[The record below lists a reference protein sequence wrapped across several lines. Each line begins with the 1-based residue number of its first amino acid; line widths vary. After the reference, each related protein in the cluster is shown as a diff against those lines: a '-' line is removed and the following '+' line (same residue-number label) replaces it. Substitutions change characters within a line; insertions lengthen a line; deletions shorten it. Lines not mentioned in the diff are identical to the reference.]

1 MSAMARVL
9 AGRYELEKIIGEGG
23 MATVWRARDSRL
35 DRPVAVKLL
44 AEHISND
51 PEFRARFLQE
61 ARAAASF
68 SHPNVVDVLDYG
80 EEDGVPYMV
89 MELVDGEDL
98 RSRLKREGRLE
109 PEEVARI
116 GAGVARGLSVAHR
129 RGLIHRDIKP
139 ANILIDSESTPKV
152 TDFGIVRALGAA
164 TQTKAGMTLGSVHY
178 LSPEQVQGTNVDAR
192 SDIYSLGVVLYEAA
206 TGERPFDD
214 DAPAAIAVRRL
225 SEMPRPPHAVEP
237 SLPQWLSA
245 VIERAMQRDPE
256 RRYRTA
262 SELEHDLATR
272 HPPREAAAALEGTAP
287 IALPVPRRDARVTP
301 ARPPRALPAQTQTGR
316 AMAPFVAALIAAIG
330 LIGLGLF
337 FLLGASSPAITVPK
351 VTGMQRDVARA
362 TVIAAGLRP
371 EFLGPDRHPEPNG
384 EVYQQDPQP
393 GTAVTPQDTVTM
405 WISGGPGDINVPPL
419 GGSTLDQAKQK
430 LLDVGLKLG
439 STRER
444 PDQFVR
450 AGLVLESEPVAG
462 TPLPPGSSVNLVLS
476 SGPQPTPTPTPTP
489 PPSTPAPTPAI
500 TVPSLPPITAT
511 PSRRP

>member
-1 MSAMARVL
+1 MAEQMS
-9 AGRYELEKIIGEGG
+9 K
-23 MATVWRARDSRL
+23 
-35 DRPVAVKLL
+35 
-44 AEHISND
+44 D

-80 EEDGVPYMV
+80 DEDGTPYIV

-98 RSRLKREGRLE
+98 RTRLAREGRLA

-139 ANILIDSESTPKV
+139 ANILIDADGTPKL
-152 TDFGIVRALGAA
+152 TDFGIVRALGTA
-164 TQTKAGMTLGSVHY
+164 TQTKDGTTLGSVHY
-178 LSPEQVQGTNVDAR
+178 LSPEQVQGTTVDPR

-262 SELEHDLATR
+262 SELEHDLSTR
-272 HPPREAAAALEGTAP
+272 HVPREAAAALEGTAP
-287 IALPVPRRDARVTP
+287 IALPVPRRDARAIP
-301 ARPPRALPAQTQTGR
+301 ARQRALPAQTQTGR
-316 AMAPFVAALIAAIG
+316 TIAPFIAALVAAVA

-337 FLLGASSPAITVPK
+337 FLLGATPTTIAVPD
-351 VTGMQRDVARA
+351 VVDMDRDAGRA
-362 TVIAAGLRP
+362 ELLAAG
-371 EFLGPDRHPEPNG
+371 FQVVILGPDQYPKPLGKIYKQEPQAG
-384 EVYQQDPQP
+384 QP
-393 GTAVTPQDTVTM
+393 LSPGSTVTI
-405 WISGGPGDINVPPL
+405 WWSGGPGDVAVPSLIGMTP
-419 GGSTLDQAKQK
+419 DQAKK
-430 LLDVGLKLG
+430 TLEDKGLKLG
-439 STRER
+439 TTSER
-444 PDQFVR
+444 NDSSVR
-450 AGLVLESEPVAG
+450 AGLILEQSPSAG
-462 TPLPPGSSVNLVLS
+462 TPVPVAYPVTVIVSL
-476 SGPQPTPTPTPTP
+476 GPAPTPTPTSP
-489 PPSTPAPTPAI
+489 PPTTPAPTPTPTR
-500 TVPSLPPITAT
+500 TVAPTLPSIPLPS
-511 PSRRP
+511 PSRSP

>member
-1 MSAMARVL
+1 MARVL

-35 DRPVAVKLL
+35 DRPVAVKLM
-44 AEHISND
+44 AEQMSND

-80 EEDGVPYMV
+80 DEDGIPYMV

-98 RSRLKREGRLE
+98 RTRLGREGRLD
-109 PEEVARI
+109 PNEVARI

-139 ANILIDSESTPKV
+139 ANILIDADGTPKV

-164 TQTKAGMTLGSVHY
+164 TQTKAGTTLGSVHY
-178 LSPEQVQGTNVDAR
+178 LSPEQVQGANVDAR

-206 TGERPFDD
+206 TGERPFDN

-225 SEMPRPPHAVEP
+225 SEAPRPPHAVEP

-272 HPPREAAAALEGTAP
+272 HAPREAAAPLEATAP
-287 IALPVPRRDARVTP
+287 IALPVPRRDARVAP
-301 ARPPRALPAQTQTGR
+301 ARAQAALPAETKTR
-316 AMAPFVAALIAAIG
+316 RDLAPFLAAIIAAIG

-337 FLLGASSPAITVPK
+337 FLLGTSPGTVAVPNVVDLDRDTGRAQLLAAGFQVVLAGPDQNPKPIGKIYRQDPAAGQTVP
-351 VTGMQRDVARA
+351 
-362 TVIAAGLRP
+362 
-371 EFLGPDRHPEPNG
+371 
-384 EVYQQDPQP
+384 P
-393 GTAVTPQDTVTM
+393 GTIVTI
-405 WISGGPGDINVPPL
+405 WWSGGPGDVAVPAVSGMSL
-419 GGSTLDQAKQK
+419 ADADKALQDA
-430 LLDVGLKLG
+430 GLKRGTTSEQPNDLVKAGIVLG
-439 STRER
+439 S
-444 PDQFVR
+444 
-450 AGLVLESEPVAG
+450 EPPAG
-462 TPLPPGSSVNLVLS
+462 TSVPRGFTVNLVLS
-476 SGPQPTPTPTPTP
+476 SGPRPTPSPTSPPPTATPTQAPPPSGIPIVTPTPT
-489 PPSTPAPTPAI
+489 
-500 TVPSLPPITAT
+500 
-511 PSRRP
+511 R

>member
-109 PEEVARI
+109 PEEVAGI

-129 RGLIHRDIKP
+129 RG
-139 ANILIDSESTPKV
+139 LIDSESTPKV

-272 HPPREAAAALEGTAP
+272 HAPREAAAALEGTAP

-301 ARPPRALPAQTQTGR
+301 TRPPRALPAQTQTGR

-337 FLLGASSPAITVPK
+337 FLLGASSPTISVPK

-362 TVIAAGLRP
+362 AVIAAGLRP
-371 EFLGPDRHPEPNG
+371 EFLGPNRHPE
-384 EVYQQDPQP
+384 
-393 GTAVTPQDTVTM
+393 A
-405 WISGGPGDINVPPL
+405 
-419 GGSTLDQAKQK
+419 
-430 LLDVGLKLG
+430 
-439 STRER
+439 
-444 PDQFVR
+444 
-450 AGLVLESEPVAG
+450 
-462 TPLPPGSSVNLVLS
+462 
-476 SGPQPTPTPTPTP
+476 
-489 PPSTPAPTPAI
+489 
-500 TVPSLPPITAT
+500 
-511 PSRRP
+511 